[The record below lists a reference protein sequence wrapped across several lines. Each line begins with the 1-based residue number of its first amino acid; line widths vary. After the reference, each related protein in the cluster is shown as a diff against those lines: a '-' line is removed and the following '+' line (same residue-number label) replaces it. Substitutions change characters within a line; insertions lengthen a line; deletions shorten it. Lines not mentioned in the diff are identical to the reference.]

1 MRGPAAEQNVALP
14 DAVATEERFG
24 TEERFAGESRR
35 PSAMLLFFTRRTSG
49 PARRMSSLV
58 AWIEARE
65 KRRLRVVEVD
75 ADENPRLA
83 ERLLVSEVP
92 ALVLVKD
99 RRPVGRLQGRVT
111 GVQIERLIDAHLAP

>member
-1 MRGPAAEQNVALP
+1 MDTSAGDSPAA
-14 DAVATEERFG
+14 T
-24 TEERFAGESRR
+24 
-35 PSAMLLFFTRRTSG
+35 LLFFTRRTSG
-49 PARRMSSLV
+49 PARRMASLV

-75 ADENPRLA
+75 ADDNRDLA
-83 ERLLVSEVP
+83 DRLLVSEVP

-111 GVQIERLIDAHLAP
+111 GIQIERLIDAHIAR

>member
-1 MRGPAAEQNVALP
+1 MS
-14 DAVATEERFG
+14 
-24 TEERFAGESRR
+24 ESRV
-35 PSAMLLFFTRRTSG
+35 PSAMLFFFTTRTSG
-49 PARRMSSLV
+49 PARRMASLV

-75 ADENPRLA
+75 ADENPVLA